1 MVQLRTAALVFE
13 DGELSHIVNR
23 IPFRYRRVCAVQ
35 FYLRSKFDANTCS
48 ENCAAAVRS
57 DDLSKCCDGQAAC
70 STQTCPTATHVN
82 KPDYD
87 SLKCAG
93 AMCEP
98 DFSECC
104 DVKAD
109 DPWESTGPSDEPS
122 TGPSEDVKADDPWG
136 STGPSDEPSTGPSE
150 AHTFSHFLTLSHTF
164 LGPSRTFWGPSRHFQ
179 NSLNIL

>member
-13 DGELSHIVNR
+13 DGGLSHIVNR

-48 ENCAAAVRS
+48 ENRAAAVRN

-93 AMCEP
+93 AVCEP

-109 DPWESTGPSDEPS
+109 CSQINSSMSFDLLHLAACVHVSIPAFVMTRGIAQIQCRSKCSG
-122 TGPSEDVKADDPWG
+122 
-136 STGPSDEPSTGPSE
+136 
-150 AHTFSHFLTLSHTF
+150 LSVCRDWKQF
-164 LGPSRTFWGPSRHFQ
+164 PYEIS
-179 NSLNIL
+179 ILDGI

>member
-13 DGELSHIVNR
+13 DGGLSHIVNR

-48 ENCAAAVRS
+48 ENRAAAVRN

-93 AMCEP
+93 AMCEH

-109 DPWESTGPSDEPS
+109 DPWESTGPS
-122 TGPSEDVKADDPWG
+122 
-136 STGPSDEPSTGPSE
+136 SDEPSTGPSE

-164 LGPSRTFWGPSRHFQ
+164 LEPSRTFRGPSRHFQ